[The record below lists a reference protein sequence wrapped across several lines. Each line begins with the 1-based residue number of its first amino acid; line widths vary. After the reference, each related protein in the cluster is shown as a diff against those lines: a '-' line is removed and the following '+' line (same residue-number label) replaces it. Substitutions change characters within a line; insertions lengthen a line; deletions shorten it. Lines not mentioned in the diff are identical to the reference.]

1 MANEQDKVSISP
13 QAKALSLYVQNAV
26 ENLQACSSN
35 PTKEHEQSS
44 LIYLGNW
51 QDAYPRLLVT
61 DPVLEPVD
69 KLVWQ
74 IIRLHIT
81 APSAVTAFPHYGA
94 IRKLANVKSNHTVS
108 RALAILRA
116 TRWLSL
122 CARVRD
128 NRGRYLGNVYVLHDE
143 PVTLGDA
150 MYLDTE
156 YMTFLQTGIEH
167 NHPRVRTIVK
177 NVIATIEELV
187 DDGLDVMGERIQTWS
202 YERRIGAVAQEQQE
216 PVLQLSERNDF
227 YAISDSRIS
236 NLSQETKN
244 YQRPEQNIP
253 SSEHSDHQVQISH
266 TVTAD
271 ESNPVQKLHT
281 DQQPENDQVQD
292 MHTDETTENNQVQ
305 NTHMDEKR
313 ENSPVQK
320 LHTGVLRS
328 SSCSSSSSS
337 NNITTTTGSNTPRAR
352 EMASLHFPPK
362 ISANECKLAMMYLSS
377 IEESQQQDVLD
388 EWNGRLTAANRRS
401 TPIENPIGYL
411 ASLCRRVKSGQ
422 FQITIGLRVRENRE
436 REALRAETEKR
447 RAEQEKQKQQ
457 TLTQSIQ
464 KHSGSSGQNKI
475 VQRMEQIRERN
486 KGGGPEQ

>member
-1 MANEQDKVSISP
+1 MVKEQDNVSISP

-26 ENLQACSSN
+26 ENLQARSSN

-74 IIRLHIT
+74 IIRLHIN
-81 APSAVTAFPHYGA
+81 APGAVTAFPHYSV

-128 NRGRYLGNVYVLHDE
+128 NGGRYLGNIYVLHDE

-156 YMTFLQTGIEH
+156 YMTFLQAGIEH

-216 PVLQLSERNDF
+216 PVLQLTERNDF

-236 NLSQETKN
+236 NLSRETQN
-244 YQRPEQNIP
+244 YQSAEQNMP
-253 SSEHSDHQVQISH
+253 PDDHVDHQVQISH
-266 TVTAD
+266 KDTSD
-271 ESNPVQKLHT
+271 ESNSVQKLHT
-281 DQQPENDQVQD
+281 DQQTENDQVQD
-292 MHTDETTENNQVQ
+292 MHTGEMTENNQVQ

-320 LHTGVLRS
+320 LHKGVLRS
-328 SSCSSSSSS
+328 SCSS
-337 NNITTTTGSNTPRAR
+337 NYITTTTGSHAPRAR
-352 EMASLHFPPK
+352 EAAPLHFPPK
-362 ISANECKLAMMYLSS
+362 ISANERKLAMMYLSS
-377 IEESQQQDVLD
+377 IEECQQQDVLD

-411 ASLCRRVKSGQ
+411 ASLCRRVKSGE

-436 REALRAETEKR
+436 REALRVETEKR
-447 RAEQEKQKQQ
+447 RAEKEKQKQE
-457 TLTQSIQ
+457 TLAQSMQ
-464 KHSGSSGQNKI
+464 KHSGSTGQSKI

-486 KGGGPEQ
+486 KGVDQNKN